1 MTGKTPLHMAAEMVS
16 PDMVSVLLDHHADPN
31 ARTLDGVTPL
41 HVLRG
46 LTSEF
51 LFEGVV
57 SGLTHMDPNKLRLCL
72 ELVHSAVMVTTRDE
86 GAAAAGGANF
96 PMASHKIGKRGASSC
111 EAIASGVH
119 LIGKDESK
127 EGGLGREHRGPSL
140 GNMPISSRQSTR
152 AELRI
157 FMTFSEEPSI
167 AQRHGTEDNIMTVSE
182 EELALKEKLHLYLLP
197 RRTQDPGVPHPLYR
211 PTKNKLVPC

>member
-96 PMASHKIGKRGASSC
+96 PMASHKRHCYNTSNVYNMDEDLAVGVFTCLYAVGSLSAWILLDSGMTRYC
-111 EAIASGVH
+111 IA
-119 LIGKDESK
+119 
-127 EGGLGREHRGPSL
+127 
-140 GNMPISSRQSTR
+140 
-152 AELRI
+152 
-157 FMTFSEEPSI
+157 PSI
-167 AQRHGTEDNIMTVSE
+167 LSI
-182 EELALKEKLHLYLLP
+182 
-197 RRTQDPGVPHPLYR
+197 
-211 PTKNKLVPC
+211 